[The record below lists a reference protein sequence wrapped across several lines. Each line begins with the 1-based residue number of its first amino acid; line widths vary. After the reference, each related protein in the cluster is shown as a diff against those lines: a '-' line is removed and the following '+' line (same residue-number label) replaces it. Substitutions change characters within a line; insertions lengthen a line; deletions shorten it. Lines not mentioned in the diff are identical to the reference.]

1 MVFLILLVSVVGF
14 NFKFENGNSLLV
26 NSSFAKHACSVTIE
40 SQGQQ
45 DSTFTM
51 HSEALSP
58 THGKHTFTHGE
69 KGFKVTPELSEEV
82 LLVNLN
88 EGESHLIA
96 LQHKLHQN
104 ITDSSAHSHFL
115 PIDIEKDGKKYDFL
129 LPMFDLQFSFLAENS
144 FYRC

>member
-1 MVFLILLVSVVGF
+1 MRHSLVVLVVLVVSVAGF

-58 THGKHTFTHGE
+58 THGKHTFTHAE
-69 KGFKVTPELSEEV
+69 KGFKVVPELSE
-82 LLVNLN
+82 
-88 EGESHLIA
+88 
-96 LQHKLHQN
+96 
-104 ITDSSAHSHFL
+104 
-115 PIDIEKDGKKYDFL
+115 
-129 LPMFDLQFSFLAENS
+129 
-144 FYRC
+144 